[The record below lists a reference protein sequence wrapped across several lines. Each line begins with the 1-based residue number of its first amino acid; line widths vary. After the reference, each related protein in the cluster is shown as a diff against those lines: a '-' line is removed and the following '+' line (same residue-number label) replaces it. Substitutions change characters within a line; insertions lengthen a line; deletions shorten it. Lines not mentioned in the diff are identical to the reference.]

1 MPDIPDIPGIPAI
14 PPEGAFGDFGGIS
27 AAGAGG
33 PVEAGGP
40 KDGEAPFPLHM
51 PSYIFVANDDE
62 ASLPD
67 AEQS

>member
-1 MPDIPDIPGIPAI
+1 MPDIPDIPDIPGIPAI
-14 PPEGAFGDFGGIS
+14 PPEGTFGDLGGIS

-33 PVEAGGP
+33 PT
-40 KDGEAPFPLHM
+40 DGEAPFPLHM
-51 PSYIFVANDDE
+51 PSYILVANDDE